1 MASFPSLNSALKNS
15 AMDNR
20 DEFTHYL
27 NVGCGYAVEII
38 KLCRVNADGVAAI
51 GDWRA
56 IDDRQRQGGTIIE
69 IESDAPCK
77 PRHQGGLASMFRR
90 YRVLDTYVDVAV
102 NYVFEKQPP
111 TT

>member
-1 MASFPSLNSALKNS
+1 MASFPSSTSALKNS

-20 DEFTHYL
+20 DEFAHYP

-56 IDDRQRQGGTIIE
+56 IDDRRQGGTIIE
-69 IESDAPCK
+69 IEIDAPRK